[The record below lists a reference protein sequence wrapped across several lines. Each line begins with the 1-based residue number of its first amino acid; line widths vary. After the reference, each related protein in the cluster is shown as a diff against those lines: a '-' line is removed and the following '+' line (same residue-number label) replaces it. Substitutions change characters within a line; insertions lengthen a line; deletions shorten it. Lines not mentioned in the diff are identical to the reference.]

1 MKIIGNLR
9 GVYKGISCQTIKQL
23 YILCAGPIFEY
34 TSPVWYHKPASQW
47 KDGIQEVQNTELHK
61 ILRAFKFVPFK
72 EMQRD
77 AEMLPVNIR
86 IEEIRDQFS
95 IRDIRDVSSKSPI
108 WKLANLSKPAESDL
122 EKFLDGFRQMNVID
136 DDRYWSKYPPWK
148 LSKHDRDMKPH
159 KTLRKLKKILH
170 VASRG

>member
-1 MKIIGNLR
+1 
-9 GVYKGISCQTIKQL
+9 
-23 YILCAGPIFEY
+23 
-34 TSPVWYHKPASQW
+34 
-47 KDGIQEVQNTELHK
+47 
-61 ILRAFKFVPFK
+61 
-72 EMQRD
+72 MQRD

-122 EKFLDGFRQMNVID
+122 EKFLDGFRQMNGID
-136 DDRYWSKYPPWK
+136 DDKYWSKHPPWK
-148 LSKHDRDMKPH
+148 LSKHDRNMKPH